1 MLYWNARSTVRTKT
15 TILALIAAT
24 LGSLLATTFGG
35 AARAEERC
43 APVSLAPGKTT
54 VTATSDIFPAL
65 GVTTKISCSSSACGI
80 DIEFGAETIKKIT
93 TESKGELKVCYDEY
107 SMVTQSS
114 EICRGDFGHLR
125 VSISQEI
132 EEKTAGYLDIEVE
145 WFDNGSDRG
154 RQCLTRATR
163 ADEVHGGLPR
173 NPVSSE
179 FFGNFLVTLYEVDGF
194 AF

>member
-1 MLYWNARSTVRTKT
+1 M
-15 TILALIAAT
+15 
-24 LGSLLATTFGG
+24 
-35 AARAEERC
+35 
-43 APVSLAPGKTT
+43 
-54 VTATSDIFPAL
+54 
-65 GVTTKISCSSSACGI
+65 KI
-80 DIEFGAETIKKIT
+80 
-93 TESKGELKVCYDEY
+93 CYDDY

-125 VSISQEI
+125 VSLSQEV

-154 RQCLTRATR
+154 RQCLTKATR

-173 NPVSSE
+173 NLVSSE